1 MQGVHPKKQT
11 EITEGFIKQRNKVK
25 REAMSK
31 SKKKTWFDVMYNRFN
46 KNFGVKSLDLLECT
60 G

>member
-46 KNFGVKSLDLLECT
+46 KN
-60 G
+60 